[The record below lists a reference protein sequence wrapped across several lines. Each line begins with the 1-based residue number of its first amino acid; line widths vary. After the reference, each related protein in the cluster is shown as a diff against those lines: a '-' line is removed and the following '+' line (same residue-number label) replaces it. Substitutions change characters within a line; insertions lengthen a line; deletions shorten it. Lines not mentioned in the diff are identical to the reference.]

1 MEMKILF
8 KLDANAAR
16 AQADRERERDR
27 GTGGQRGKVSASAFD
42 TL

>member
-16 AQADRERERDR
+16 AQADRERERQRDR
-27 GTGGQRGKVSASAFD
+27 GAKRQSVRECI
-42 TL
+42 

>member
-16 AQADRERERDR
+16 AQADRERETE
-27 GTGGQRGKVSASAFD
+27 GQGGQRGKVSASAFD